1 MLNILM
7 RKCIFYVVSDNYNA
21 LYIEQILKFND
32 NNYNKFPLQS
42 RPLYVDILNQRLL
55 FPYILDSK
63 DTYR

>member
-1 MLNILM
+1 MLDILM

-32 NNYNKFPLQS
+32 NKFPLQS

-63 DTYR
+63 DTYG